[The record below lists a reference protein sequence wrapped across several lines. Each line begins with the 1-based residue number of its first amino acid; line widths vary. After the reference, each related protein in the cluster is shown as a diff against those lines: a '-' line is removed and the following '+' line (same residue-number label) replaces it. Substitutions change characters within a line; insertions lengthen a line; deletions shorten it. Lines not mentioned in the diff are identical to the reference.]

1 VTRPAA
7 GWPRD
12 KDTDEF
18 DRTAFCGPVRHL
30 EKPDA
35 GVWDSYSFDA
45 TVSDKSVTVDNI
57 GLKEMGTS
65 FPASRRAY
73 RADRADLPYAD
84 QLAAPK
90 AGKIIAPNLQV
101 TDVGHVDT
109 IAGEAVGIMARP
121 TVKSC
126 ARSS

>member
-1 VTRPAA
+1 
-7 GWPRD
+7 
-12 KDTDEF
+12 
-18 DRTAFCGPVRHL
+18 
-30 EKPDA
+30 
-35 GVWDSYSFDA
+35 
-45 TVSDKSVTVDNI
+45 
-57 GLKEMGTS
+57 MGTS
-65 FPASRRAY
+65 FPANRRAY
-73 RADRADLPYAD
+73 RADGADLPKNAD

-90 AGKIIAPNLQV
+90 AGKIIAPSLQVTV